1 MFSLIWFCVH
11 AFTDCEPTLTP
22 LKGSNKVFEF
32 NGSNYYDLTWDYN
45 TDGRTIREV
54 QLKYIGAGNND
65 ITVAGRTPTGRLQVN
80 PASGYS
86 TNRISFTGP
95 LSGNV
100 GKITFRISNIV
111 QSDSRIFKCD
121 LSFASFN
128 PPDIQSSV
136 ELVVVGK

>member
-22 LKGSNKVFEF
+22 LKGSKVFEF

-45 TDGRTIREV
+45 TDGRTIKEV
-54 QLKYIGAGNND
+54 QLKYTGAGNND
-65 ITVAGRTPTGRLQVN
+65 ITVAGRSPTGRLQVN
-80 PASGYS
+80 PASGYTDS
-86 TNRISFTGP
+86 KISSFGS
-95 LSGNV
+95 LSGNL
-100 GKITFRISNIV
+100 GQITFRISKIV

-121 LSFASFN
+121 LSFNSFN